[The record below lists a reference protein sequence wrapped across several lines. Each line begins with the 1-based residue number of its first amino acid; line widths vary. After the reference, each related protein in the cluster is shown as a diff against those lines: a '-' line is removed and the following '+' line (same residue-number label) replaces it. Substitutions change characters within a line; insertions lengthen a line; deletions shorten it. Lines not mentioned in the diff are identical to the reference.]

1 MLPVLFSNTEP
12 VQVNLHSNLCTGQA
26 NCIIRLKACSFLQVC
41 LFAFDCLYL
50 NGEPLLDAPLTRRR
64 EALRSAVTERTGEL
78 QFAVFKVSHYGP
90 CF

>member
-1 MLPVLFSNTEP
+1 MPA
-12 VQVNLHSNLCTGQA
+12 LCV
-26 NCIIRLKACSFLQVC
+26 QVC

-78 QFAVFKVSHYGP
+78 QFAIFKVIYRKKHI
-90 CF
+90 